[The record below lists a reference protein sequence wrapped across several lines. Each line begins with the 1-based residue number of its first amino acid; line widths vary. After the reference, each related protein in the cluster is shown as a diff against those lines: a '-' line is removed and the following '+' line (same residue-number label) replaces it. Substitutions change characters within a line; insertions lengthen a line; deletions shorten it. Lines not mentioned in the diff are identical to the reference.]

1 MIFFMKNKSIM
12 AEINDNIYNS
22 TSSIRFFLTLN
33 FNGVLQNDL
42 QRHNFYTCTSLFFW
56 KYKKNIASHVTKEKE
71 NFKIFLHF
79 IILFLYFIIS
89 LFFVFCFFFCWT
101 KFSCKR
107 FTFSMICFTFSIKLC
122 NGFQKFILIE
132 KGFPRH
138 IKKIIVMFNISNYIL
153 INLWFFNWTFIGKS
167 KLYAFKKIILYH

>member
-1 MIFFMKNKSIM
+1 MNDIFFMKNKSIM

-89 LFFVFCFFFCWT
+89 LFFVFCFFFVGPNSHVKGLHFLWDV
-101 KFSCKR
+101 
-107 FTFSMICFTFSIKLC
+107 FTFSIKLC

-132 KGFPRH
+132 KRF
-138 IKKIIVMFNISNYIL
+138 
-153 INLWFFNWTFIGKS
+153 S
-167 KLYAFKKIILYH
+167 KAY

>member
-42 QRHNFYTCTSLFFW
+42 QRHNFYTCISLFFW

-71 NFKIFLHF
+71 NFKILLHF
-79 IILFLYFIIS
+79 IILFLYFNIS
-89 LFFVFCFFFCWT
+89 LFFVFCFFFVGPNSHVKGLHFLWDV
-101 KFSCKR
+101 FS
-107 FTFSMICFTFSIKLC
+107 FSIKLC

-138 IKKIIVMFNISNYIL
+138 IKKIIVVFNISNYIL